1 MFVPE
6 RPDSSELFRRVM
18 LPPADDDRMPPEG
31 KPALSSDVIAILE
44 WWIEE
49 GARPDMLLGEGPPDP
64 MRQAVIER
72 YLPRLVVIQR
82 RRMRERRRRAALHRE
97 LQGIADELG
106 LVVEVDPESDSTLFA
121 LSMRF
126 PPERVDDRTLARLA
140 PHAAE
145 FSKLSLVSSDVTDE
159 GLRHVAGMHNLR
171 ELILQKTAIDG
182 SGLPHL
188 ESIRSLEVLNL
199 AHTALNDS
207 GSVNLLHMPSLKEVY
222 LYNTAVSDSILEDLR
237 THMPETD
244 ILEVEGPPY

>member
-1 MFVPE
+1 
-6 RPDSSELFRRVM
+6 
-18 LPPADDDRMPPEG
+18 MPPEG

-44 WWIEE
+44 WWIDE
-49 GARPDMLLGEGPPDP
+49 GARPDMRLEAGPSDP

-106 LVVEVDPESDSTLFA
+106 LAVEVDPESDSTLFA

-140 PHAAE
+140 PHASE

-237 THMPETD
+237 AHMPETD